1 VRAAAV
7 AFALALAATAHA
19 SVARADELRTTVSIE
34 PRAFVG
40 HGVAAEVER
49 DLPAQRLSLAGAAS
63 LRSTAGGD
71 YDSSTIGLG
80 AELRY
85 WFRRDAIWSPRPRG
99 SAIGWYAAAR
109 IDVQR
114 TSLSDGMDASLGSM
128 TTYSSA
134 LLAGYR
140 FAPWRGLEIRPYVGL
155 AQRIDTGGDLPSW
168 RRGSLVYGVA
178 LGWSF

>member
-1 VRAAAV
+1 VKAAAFV
-7 AFALALAATAHA
+7 LAFALASTASA
-19 SVARADELRTTVSIE
+19 SIARADDLRTTVSIE

-40 HGVAAEVER
+40 HGLAAEVER
-49 DLPAQRLSLAGAAS
+49 DLETHRLSVVGAVS

-71 YDSSTIGLG
+71 YDSLTTDLG

-109 IDVQR
+109 LDLQR
-114 TSLSDGMDASLGSM
+114 TSLSDGMDESIGSM
-128 TTYSSA
+128 TTVAGA

-140 FAPWRGLEIRPYVGL
+140 FAPWRGLEIRPYAGL
-155 AQRIDTGGDLPSW
+155 AQRVDTGGDLPSW
-168 RRGSLVYGVA
+168 RRGSLVYGIA